1 MESSHDNVES
11 SRYIEHD
18 CSHMLTTA
26 IDLNLGAIMTP
37 KKRLTT
43 LKSVPLVLKRNAL
56 GCIIFE
62 RRVGQ

>member
-1 MESSHDNVES
+1 MESSHDNKES

-37 KKRLTT
+37 KKDW
-43 LKSVPLVLKRNAL
+43 
-56 GCIIFE
+56 
-62 RRVGQ
+62 QH